1 MSEKTALQKQLAA
14 FVATQKSED
23 EDHAR
28 KITDQTKKSSSNDKF
43 ALTERERAIYEE
55 HFGLNASHSDLDDPT
70 VDTLPTEPFN
80 PFNKRNREKTKDEVK
95 GESKVETEESGDIN
109 GDLISN
115 DTQTKIVKGKKSLT
129 KKSKSIVK
137 ESSNTELRIRVSER
151 VYSRLSAIKSCL
163 YPRSSMPSFLDE
175 FLDDLLSSKM
185 KEISKKLND
194 L

>member
-14 FVATQKSED
+14 FVATQKAED
-23 EDHAR
+23 EEHAR
-28 KITDQTKKSSSNDKF
+28 KVTDQTKKSSSNDKF

-55 HFGLNASHSDLDDPT
+55 HFGLNASHSDLDAPA

-80 PFNKRNREKTKDEVK
+80 PFSKRNREKAKEEDKE
-95 GESKVETEESGDIN
+95 ESNGETEEP
-109 GDLISN
+109 

-137 ESSNTELRIRVSER
+137 ESVNTELRIRVSER

-163 YPRSSMPSFLDE
+163 YPHSSMQSFLDD
-175 FLDDLLSSKM
+175 FLEDLLSSKM

>member
-95 GESKVETEESGDIN
+95 GESKNESVNDGNTEDK
-109 GDLISN
+109 SN
-115 DTQTKIVKGKKSLT
+115 KNKGSKLNGKKKNNKSSDRDKTT
-129 KKSKSIVK
+129 KVVLI
-137 ESSNTELRIRVSER
+137 RISED
-151 VYSRLSAIKSCL
+151 VYSRLVAIKSCL